1 MFRIQIRRYSGWRL
15 SIEAEVLRNVFT
27 GREKPTPSLRY
38 RLSLEH
44 TSVRVLQKGLAT
56 ALPCALNEPIF
67 YPSSRRGGVARPEN
81 IEDLM
86 TRAKNSTVVF
96 LAYRCNPKEAI
107 TKRPPPS
114 NLN

>member
-1 MFRIQIRRYSGWRL
+1 MSLPVARNQPPPCGTACRSNIR
-15 SIEAEVLRNVFT
+15 A
-27 GREKPTPSLRY
+27 
-38 RLSLEH
+38 
-44 TSVRVLQKGLAT
+44 SVYCQKGLAT

-96 LAYRCNPKEAI
+96 LAYRCNPREAI